1 MSKPSLE
8 GTEFLDTYI
17 YKVGHKFHTKV
28 HSKPCDSHSY
38 LVPTSCHATH
48 IIENIPKGIVHRLF
62 RISSEQDN
70 YDITKNNF
78 TDYLLARGYN
88 DNLIKEAFG
97 DVENKDRLQ
106 LIGYK
111 PSENKTSRGKCYPLV
126 VDFNPALPNMTSII
140 NKYKYLL
147 QLDPELTKIIPTKS
161 VFVTFRRA
169 KNIHDILVNS
179 KLKNPNELIIR
190 PDNKGE
196 CKNCESNRC
205 VFHNYYLK
213 NCSEFTSYHT
223 NQKFTIENDTIDCD
237 TKCIIYLASCKL
249 CKISNIGFTTNSI
262 KERVRAHKNHIKKCI
277 HSCELASHFINDNN
291 KHVLNRT
298 GTNKKYDVSLS
309 EYLEFILIEKVD
321 TKNCN
326 TIDEKVNKCKEREQ
340 HWQHQLRTL
349 EIYGGMN
356 KREEKVNKRRR

>member
-111 PSENKTSRGKCYPLV
+111 PIEHKKSRGKCYPLV

-147 QLDPELTKIIPTKS
+147 QLDPELTKIIPKT
-161 VFVTFRRA
+161 V
-169 KNIHDILVNS
+169 
-179 KLKNPNELIIR
+179 
-190 PDNKGE
+190 
-196 CKNCESNRC
+196 
-205 VFHNYYLK
+205 YL
-213 NCSEFTSYHT
+213 
-223 NQKFTIENDTIDCD
+223 
-237 TKCIIYLASCKL
+237 
-249 CKISNIGFTTNSI
+249 
-262 KERVRAHKNHIKKCI
+262 
-277 HSCELASHFINDNN
+277 
-291 KHVLNRT
+291 
-298 GTNKKYDVSLS
+298 
-309 EYLEFILIEKVD
+309 
-321 TKNCN
+321 
-326 TIDEKVNKCKEREQ
+326 
-340 HWQHQLRTL
+340 
-349 EIYGGMN
+349 
-356 KREEKVNKRRR
+356 